1 MQQKMKLGTRIRLG
15 FGCMLAIS
23 IVLIVASLFGMNA
36 IRLKL
41 QEVSMNSQK
50 IKLVNDIQKS
60 MLIIRLNTRGDL
72 IFSDSAT
79 LELENNER
87 ISARS
92 LLDESLKALIK
103 LSLHEEEK
111 AILQSLL
118 DNIARVRPINNQI
131 TDFINAR
138 KNSEA
143 AALLAEKAD
152 PMSRE
157 GTATMQKIATLAEER
172 NAEVNQS
179 ALQSYYN
186 FYRLLLILGIVC
198 LLLSLFLAYLITRSI
213 TKPIQKIANSL
224 AEGGQQVAA
233 ASNQLSASAQQ
244 LSQGSAEQASAI
256 EETSSTLQEAA
267 SMFHQNTVNTQ
278 QASQLSEQAKESA
291 EKGSAEMQAMMNA
304 MEKIK
309 KSSDEIAKIIKVIDD
324 IAFQTNILALNA
336 AIEAARAGE
345 AGMGFAVVAEEVRN
359 LAGRSAQAA
368 KDTTAIIGTN
378 IDLSIEGVSVAQRVG
393 EALTDI
399 TDQAKKVS
407 ELMSELAAASQEQA
421 QGIEQ
426 VNKAMTQIESVTQQN
441 AASAEESAS
450 AAEELTAQ
458 ADSVKKI
465 VLELSQLVSGTAEAL
480 KAEREQTSGHP
491 IHPIH
496 HIQPLAMDKA
506 GQRQHN
512 ERLTDQTEKKT
523 KVVSP
528 EEVIPLEKDRHPF

>member
-23 IVLIVASLFGMNA
+23 IVLIAASLFGMNA
-36 IRLKL
+36 IRSKL
-41 QEVSMNSQK
+41 QEVTVNAQK
-50 IKLVNDIQKS
+50 IQLVNDIQKS
-60 MLIIRLNTRGDL
+60 MLMIRLNTRGDL
-72 IFSDSAT
+72 IFSDSVT

-87 ISARS
+87 ASARS
-92 LLDESLKALIK
+92 LLDESLKALVK
-103 LSLHEEEK
+103 LSLNEEEK
-111 AILQSLL
+111 AILQSLS
-118 DNIARVRPINNQI
+118 DNVARVRPVNNQI

-143 AALLAEKAD
+143 AVLLAEKAD

-157 GTATMQKIATLAEER
+157 GTAMMQRIVTLAEAR
-172 NAEVNQS
+172 NVEVNQS
-179 ALQSYYN
+179 ALQSYYS
-186 FYRLLLILGIVC
+186 FYGLLLILGIVC
-198 LLLSLFLAYLITRSI
+198 LVLSIFLAYLIARSI
-213 TKPIQKIANSL
+213 TKPIQKITNSL
-224 AEGGQQVAA
+224 AEGGGQVAA
-233 ASNQLSASAQQ
+233 ASVQLSASAQQ

-267 SMFHQNTVNTQ
+267 SMFQQNTVNTQ

-291 EKGSAEMQAMMNA
+291 DKGSAEMQAMMDA

-378 IDLSIEGVSVAQRVG
+378 IELSIEGVSVAQRVR
-393 EALTDI
+393 EALADI
-399 TDQAKKVS
+399 TDQAKKVN
-407 ELMSELAAASQEQA
+407 ELMNELAAASQEQA

-465 VLELSQLVSGTAEAL
+465 VAELSQLVSGTAEAL
-480 KAEREQTSGHP
+480 KADRKQAGHP
-491 IHPIH
+491 IHPL
-496 HIQPLAMDKA
+496 HIQPMADKL
-506 GQRQHN
+506 GQRQHS
-512 ERLTDQTEKKT
+512 ELLTDQTKKKT
-523 KVVSP
+523 HVVSP
-528 EEVIPLEKDRHPF
+528 EDVIPLEKDRPPF